1 MDTIFKFLHSIMFT
15 LTLQISKLTKAVVL
29 NSFPHG
35 QFWQFVYKKMYSINA
50 TFVTSCNTTN
60 VRALLTENRGS
71 VV

>member
-1 MDTIFKFLHSIMFT
+1 MTDKQINKGCSIEFLSARSI
-15 LTLQISKLTKAVVL
+15 LAVCIQRKCLV
-29 NSFPHG
+29 
-35 QFWQFVYKKMYSINA
+35 YSINA